1 MTHSIRP
8 ASNFVLRL
16 WREPGAPEG
25 DAGWRGLIRPL
36 GKETASS
43 DIPFDGLQ
51 NLLTALRQSLQSVAL
66 LHPGPDVPPETAGAH
81 PDRERRR

>member
-36 GKETASS
+36 GKDTASS

-51 NLLTALRQSLQSVAL
+51 NLLTALRQSLQSVAP
-66 LHPGPDVPPETAGAH
+66 LHSELNIPETTGAH